1 MREGL
6 SPRTVL
12 VSGGRP
18 RNEGDPLNFPIGA
31 TSTYR
36 AGGEHR
42 YARSGT
48 ETWEAFEEVMGH
60 LEGGVAV
67 AFSSGVASMAA
78 ILELT
83 PPTGVVAA
91 CSRMYVGSV
100 HLLRDLEGR
109 GRFSLRWFPDL
120 REGALAGA
128 DVVVLEDPT
137 NPALGRIDLA
147 AAAAETEGLLVV
159 DNTVATP
166 LARRPLDLGADV
178 VVHSATKYLGGHSDL
193 LMGVAVARDEEI
205 VRALREYRT
214 LHGAVPGAME
224 AFLALRGLRT
234 LDVRMSR
241 ATSNASEL
249 ARRLA
254 EHPGVAYA
262 RHPGVGSLIALELVG
277 GASAGDAMIDRLR
290 LITHAT
296 SLGGVESTLE
306 RRARWAQE
314 SFDVSDALVRISV
327 GIEDVEDL
335 WEDLETALG

>member
-1 MREGL
+1 MKEGL

-18 RNEGDPLNFPIGA
+18 RNEGDPLNFPIVA
-31 TSTYR
+31 TSTFR
-36 AGGEHR
+36 AGGDYR

-48 ETWEAFEEVMGH
+48 ETWAAFEDVMGR

-67 AFSSGVASMAA
+67 AFSSGLAAMAA
-78 ILELT
+78 ILELA
-83 PPTGVVAA
+83 PLTGVVAA

-100 HLLRDLEGR
+100 QLLRDLETR
-109 GRFSLRWFPDL
+109 GRFSVRWFTEL
-120 REGALAGA
+120 SEGALAGA
-128 DVVVLEDPT
+128 SVVVLEDPT
-137 NPALGRIDLA
+137 NPALGRIDLGV
-147 AAAAETEGLLVV
+147 AAAEAEGLLVV

-193 LMGVAVARDEEI
+193 LMGVAVTRDEGTA
-205 VRALREYRT
+205 RALHDYRT
-214 LHGAVPGAME
+214 LHGAVPGALE

-241 ATSNASEL
+241 ATTNASEL
-249 ARRLA
+249 ARRLSN
-254 EHPGVAYA
+254 HPLVADA

-277 GASAGDAMIDRLR
+277 GASAGDAMIDRLQ

-314 SFDVSDALVRISV
+314 SSDVSDALIRISV

-335 WEDLETALG
+335 WDDLEAALG

>member
-12 VSGGRP
+12 VSSGRP
-18 RNEGDPLNFPIGA
+18 SNAGDPLNVPIVA
-31 TSTYR
+31 TSAYR
-36 AGGEHR
+36 AGGDHR
-42 YARSGT
+42 YARFGT
-48 ETWEAFEEVMGH
+48 ETWEAFEEVMGR

-67 AFSSGVASMAA
+67 AFSSGLASMAA
-78 ILELT
+78 VLELA

-100 HLLRDLEGR
+100 ELLRDLEGR
-109 GRFSLRWFPDL
+109 GRFSVRWFAEL
-120 REGALAGA
+120 NQGALAGA

-137 NPALGRIDLA
+137 NPGLGRIDLGV
-147 AAAAETEGLLVV
+147 AAEEAEGLLVV
-159 DNTVATP
+159 DNTVVTP

-193 LMGVAVARDEEI
+193 LMGVAVARDDQI
-205 VRALREYRT
+205 VRALHDYRT
-214 LHGAVPGAME
+214 LHGAVPGSLE

-241 ATSNASEL
+241 AIANASEL
-249 ARRLA
+249 ARRLSK
-254 EHPGVAYA
+254 HPQVVDA

-277 GASAGDAMIDRLR
+277 GASAADAMIDRLR

-314 SFDVSDALVRISV
+314 SPDVSEALMRISV

-335 WEDLETALG
+335 WDDLEEALG

>member
-1 MREGL
+1 M
-6 SPRTVL
+6 
-12 VSGGRP
+12 
-18 RNEGDPLNFPIGA
+18 
-31 TSTYR
+31 
-36 AGGEHR
+36 GE
-42 YARSGT
+42 
-48 ETWEAFEEVMGH
+48 
-60 LEGGVAV
+60 LEGGIAV
-67 AFSSGVASMAA
+67 AFSSGLAAMAA

-83 PPTGVVAA
+83 PSSGIVAA

-100 HLLRDLEGR
+100 ELLGDLEGR
-109 GRFSLRWFPDL
+109 GRFDVRWFTEL
-120 REGALAGA
+120 NEGALAGA

-137 NPALGRIDLA
+137 NPGLRRIDLGRA
-147 AAAAETEGLLVV
+147 AGEAEGLLVV

-193 LMGVAVARDEEI
+193 LMGVAVARDDGI
-205 VRALREYRT
+205 ARALRHYRT
-214 LHGAVPGAME
+214 LHGAVPGALE

-241 ATSNASEL
+241 ATANASEL
-249 ARRLA
+249 ARRLSK
-254 EHPGVAYA
+254 HPRVADA
-262 RHPGVGSLIALELVG
+262 RHPGVGALIALELVG

-314 SFDVSDALVRISV
+314 SSDVSEALIRISV

-335 WEDLETALG
+335 WDDLETALS